1 MRVCVVGW
9 QCETTGEG
17 RELQVQR
24 RRRIRPRRGAG
35 CAYCGETTV
44 GGGWGEG
51 CELCAWCYD
60 NIPGVTEVQ
69 CLTALLLLSWMV
81 ADLWGER
88 RMRESVT
95 TKAGWQAVVRWI
107 GQEREAQARDRVLAA
122 HRQAREQELEWKVQR
137 HEVWGTKEGGALV
150 AVESFMQQIVQEVVE
165 KAAGE
170 AEKRWAGD
178 GLGGANDRGEEE
190 QVAAKWRRL
199 AVEVLGEVPELEHW
213 PWPEEGEAPTQEGVW
228 YGLWVQTD
236 PQIRSMMEGLWEGER
251 VFRPG
256 VGALQCLRRALRRW
270 ERGSGPK
277 VKEWEWYEERQWGGR
292 EGRSGVTEGEKERIV
307 GRLDRARRRLREE
320 RERQAHASGQALSR
334 AKNPKRQPV
343 LRTEERREKVGGSML
358 DRALAQPCEWVCEWK
373 AGTGRRALWAERCRY
388 MAGMTISAVAAGGRG
403 DWLRQGVRVGCI
415 VVRRRQVEGVQA
427 RDAQGAEQDAEGGSQ
442 QGGAGGAS
450 GEGSV
455 GSGRD
460 LLEDEPAARDVRPL
474 EAGVSGQSQAGR
486 DRTSEGWG
494 SALWADTDP
503 QFLAMYEEQ
512 GGAECLPSIEQA
524 IRQWLQATASAVQ
537 RGEAGAG
544 GVEGALVQE
553 RERARK
559 EEGRQGESGGGR
571 RGDRRGRGEHE
582 EQWQCRLHGTER
594 ACELAAE
601 RGQGCLWEWRRVGAA
616 EQGTQMEQE
625 VARAEGLRVHLNQGW
640 SGRGGARGGHGR
652 GRVRG
657 GHTQGR
663 DRKVRGV
670 RRTEAGS
677 DAAMERQEPATR
689 DVLEEQADG
698 GVGRNSGVS
707 ARATR
712 ERAAIVVRAAPSAVS
727 VPMEGGGGR
736 SKPTV
741 EAEPVVPS
749 LTRCT
754 RANTMQQK
762 RSESEAGLGP
772 SRSGRQRRGTR
783 SSQEFSN
790 AAG

>member
-1 MRVCVVGW
+1 MP
-9 QCETTGEG
+9 
-17 RELQVQR
+17 L
-24 RRRIRPRRGAG
+24 
-35 CAYCGETTV
+35 
-44 GGGWGEG
+44 
-51 CELCAWCYD
+51 
-60 NIPGVTEVQ
+60 
-69 CLTALLLLSWMV
+69 
-81 ADLWGER
+81 
-88 RMRESVT
+88 
-95 TKAGWQAVVRWI
+95 
-107 GQEREAQARDRVLAA
+107 
-122 HRQAREQELEWKVQR
+122 
-137 HEVWGTKEGGALV
+137 
-150 AVESFMQQIVQEVVE
+150 
-165 KAAGE
+165 
-170 AEKRWAGD
+170 
-178 GLGGANDRGEEE
+178 
-190 QVAAKWRRL
+190 
-199 AVEVLGEVPELEHW
+199 
-213 PWPEEGEAPTQEGVW
+213 EEGV
-228 YGLWVQTD
+228 
-236 PQIRSMMEGLWEGER
+236 
-251 VFRPG
+251 PG
-256 VGALQCLRRALRRW
+256 QC
-270 ERGSGPK
+270 
-277 VKEWEWYEERQWGGR
+277 
-292 EGRSGVTEGEKERIV
+292 
-307 GRLDRARRRLREE
+307 
-320 RERQAHASGQALSR
+320 
-334 AKNPKRQPV
+334 
-343 LRTEERREKVGGSML
+343 
-358 DRALAQPCEWVCEWK
+358 
-373 AGTGRRALWAERCRY
+373 
-388 MAGMTISAVAAGGRG
+388 
-403 DWLRQGVRVGCI
+403 
-415 VVRRRQVEGVQA
+415 
-427 RDAQGAEQDAEGGSQ
+427 
-442 QGGAGGAS
+442 
-450 GEGSV
+450 
-455 GSGRD
+455 
-460 LLEDEPAARDVRPL
+460 
-474 EAGVSGQSQAGR
+474 QAGR

-544 GVEGALVQE
+544 VVEGALVQE

-616 EQGTQMEQE
+616 EQGAQMEQE

-677 DAAMERQEPATR
+677 DAAMERQESATR

-698 GVGRNSGVS
+698 GGGRSSGVGV
-707 ARATR
+707 RATR
-712 ERAAIVVRAAPSAVS
+712 ERALIVVRAAPGAVS
-727 VPMEGGGGR
+727 VPTEGGGGR